1 MTGIVLAGGE
11 NRRMGRDKA
20 FLEFRGRPLVERA
33 INALKGICGAVV
45 VVTNSPER
53 YAPYEVTVAP
63 DAFAI
68 RGPLTGIYTGMTAS
82 DDEYHIVVACDMPFL
97 HAGLLAFMARE
108 AGGYDAAVPRI
119 GGLLEPLH
127 AVYHRRLLPDIEA
140 LLKKDRRRIQ
150 ELFEGKNVRFITE
163 SEVERYDPLHR
174 SFINLNT
181 PQEYQEASCSDW
193 ECRN

>member
-33 INALKGICGAVV
+33 INVLKGICSAVIV
-45 VVTNSPER
+45 VANSPEG
-53 YAPYEVTVAP
+53 YAPFGVTVVP
-63 DAFAI
+63 DAFGI

-82 DDEYHIVVACDMPFL
+82 DDEHHIVVACDMPFL

-108 AGGYDAAVPRI
+108 AVGYDAAVPRI
-119 GGLLEPLH
+119 GAHLEPLH
-127 AVYHRRLLPDIEA
+127 AVYHRRLLPDIGV
-140 LLKKDRRRIQ
+140 LLHKDQRRIQ
-150 ELFEGKNVRFITE
+150 ELFEGKNIRFITE
-163 SEVERYDPLHR
+163 SEIDRYDPLHR

>member
-33 INALKGICGAVV
+33 INVLKGICGAVIV
-45 VVTNSPER
+45 VANSPEG
-53 YAPYEVTVAP
+53 YAPFGVTVVP
-63 DAFAI
+63 DAFGI

-82 DDEYHIVVACDMPFL
+82 DDEQHIVVACDMPFL

-119 GGLLEPLH
+119 GEHLEPLH
-127 AVYHRRLLPDIEA
+127 AVYHRRLLPDIGA
-140 LLKKDRRRIQ
+140 LLQRDQRRIQ
-150 ELFEGKNVRFITE
+150 ELFEGKKIRFITE
-163 SEVERYDPLHR
+163 SEIDRYDPLHR